1 MSHAYSRNY
10 IHLIFGTKD
19 RRPRIQAPLQPKL
32 YAYLRG
38 IAREYL
44 IDIVE
49 IGGGEE
55 HVHML
60 LYLPPKVSLSTA
72 VRVLKANSSKWMNE
86 NGHLFAWQEGYA
98 AFSVSVS
105 SLAAVKEYIR
115 QQPEHHKKRDF
126 ASEYVAFLRKHGIDF
141 TPEHVFG

>member
-1 MSHAYSRNY
+1 MSHAYARNY

-19 RRPRIQAPLQPKL
+19 RRPRIKPAFEPKL

-44 IDIVE
+44 IDVLE

-60 LYLPPKVSLSTA
+60 LNLPPKVSLATA

-86 NGHLFAWQEGYA
+86 NGHLFAWQQGYA
-98 AFSVSVS
+98 ALSVSVS
-105 SLAAVKEYIR
+105 NLDSVIEYIR
-115 QQPEHHKKRDF
+115 RQPEHHKKRDF
-126 ASEYVAFLRKHGIDF
+126 ASEYTAFLRKHGIEF